1 MKLIIGKKVG
11 MDNLFT
17 EEGRFVPV
25 TVIKSSPNYITQIR
39 NRKTDGYS
47 ALQIGFSETN
57 KANKPQKEQFKKSNT
72 PELRYLK
79 EIIVTEEEAQKHKA
93 GEKFLVNIFNK
104 GDLVKVIGTSKGKGF
119 QGVIKRHGFSRGP
132 ETHGSH
138 HHREPGSIGAAYPQR
153 IFKGQKLPGRMGSD
167 QVTVKGLKIAGIDT
181 ENDIILIK
189 GAVPGPNKSLIY
201 IIGEGDFE
209 GKVEIKEVKKT
220 EKSLKNDKKTEK
232 LSSDKSDKKE
242 DLNKKKDQ
250 GVKPATKNKKTD
262 TKEAGKKRINNES

>member
-39 NRKTDGYS
+39 NQKIDGYS
-47 ALQIGFSETN
+47 ALQIGFSETD
-57 KANKPQKEQFKKSNT
+57 KAKKPQKEQFKKANT

-79 EIIVTEEEAQKHKA
+79 EIIVTEEEVNKHQV

-104 GDLVKVIGTSKGKGF
+104 GDIVKVIGTSKGKGF

-167 QVTVKGLKIAGIDT
+167 QVTVKGLKIEGIDT
-181 ENDIILIK
+181 ENDLIFIK

-201 IIGEGDFE
+201 IVGKGDFE
-209 GKVEIKEVKKT
+209 GKIETREAKKT
-220 EKSLKNDKKTEK
+220 EKSAEKITKTKKAISE
-232 LSSDKSDKKE
+232 KKE
-242 DLNKKKDQ
+242 IPNNKKDKET
-250 GVKPATKNKKTD
+250 KPASKESKTDVKKVSKNKDK
-262 TKEAGKKRINNES
+262 